1 MSMLS
6 YAGLRSS
13 EDSAVQIVTSVDV
26 WLTTSRN
33 TIRSEFILAQWTE
46 IQ

>member
-26 WLTTSRN
+26 WLTRN